1 MQLCSAA
8 AVYRDFFL
16 KPLIPDKTISFWNM
30 VIKNAGVKT
39 VDALKAIEPKTLYYA
54 WLNACKASK
63 FSMPYTFPV
72 YDGTI
77 LQKGKFT
84 AETITD
90 IPYIIGSTCT
100 DMLPIVLQ
108 AIHKKWGKYAK
119 SITETNVT
127 SITSQDICRA
137 IIKEHG
143 IQQICFMLF
152 QHLILIGVRLSR
164 LIMKYPI
171 SFHRQYVHLLKWKSE
186 LQCHSEM
193 AAGL

>member
-1 MQLCSAA
+1 
-8 AVYRDFFL
+8 
-16 KPLIPDKTISFWNM
+16 M

-143 IQQICFMLF
+143 IQQICFYAFSTLDF
-152 QHLILIGVRLSR
+152 NWRPFEQIDYEISNQLSQAICAFVKMEIR
-164 LIMKYPI
+164 IAMPFRNGCRTIKTYA
-171 SFHRQYVHLLKWKSE
+171 LL
-186 LQCHSEM
+186 
-193 AAGL
+193 